1 MVGLFPTDK
10 AYHLVNSAET
20 EFIPVCSLHSQWLPC
35 FDQQYLVPQ
44 PFSTTFH
51 AHIDTKE
58 LFRVSCLPMKR
69 PILWHAL
76 FFQASASRFIAVWA
90 NFLHPGGL
98 MNFNPNFWKWY
109 SIHYLRTLAA
119 TLLSSTNRGRPK
131 PEVNLVLPNSN
142 IINLK
147 FKAQNWSNRSRA
159 IASVQSGLMCNI
171 KIDQNRFYLI
181 YGQQWRR
188 RWARSLSETVTS
200 LYLCSAFASLAANWC
215 LHCIN
220 PHAAPKPN
228 YIKTW
233 AKKYW
238 DRFLICWKFQGH
250 IPKGTRARL
259 HLVIRLS
266 WLISNLAIQF
276 PYS

>member
-109 SIHYLRTLAA
+109 SIHNLHTLAA

-181 YGQQWRR
+181 YGSTVKKKMGKVIVRNCHVPVSVQCFCKFSCQLMLALYQPSCRTKTKLYQNVSQKILR
-188 RWARSLSETVTS
+188 QVSDMLKVSRPHSER
-200 LYLCSAFASLAANWC
+200 Y
-215 LHCIN
+215 
-220 PHAAPKPN
+220 
-228 YIKTW
+228 
-233 AKKYW
+233 
-238 DRFLICWKFQGH
+238 
-250 IPKGTRARL
+250 
-259 HLVIRLS
+259 
-266 WLISNLAIQF
+266 
-276 PYS
+276 